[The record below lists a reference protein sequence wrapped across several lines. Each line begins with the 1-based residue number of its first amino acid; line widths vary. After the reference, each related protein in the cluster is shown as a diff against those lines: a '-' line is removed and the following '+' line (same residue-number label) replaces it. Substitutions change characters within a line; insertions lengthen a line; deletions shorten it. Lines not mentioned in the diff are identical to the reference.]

1 MGSHLSSSFAFALSP
16 LFAMQK
22 ITAVTEMQTLAEDL
36 RSKGQI
42 IGLVP
47 TMGALHEG
55 HLSLIQAAGEQAD
68 TVVVSIFV
76 NPTQFGPNE
85 DFSRYPRDLE
95 RDLALC
101 KEAGADV
108 VFAPSVEEMYP
119 KGYSTYV
126 IEEFVGKPLEGAT
139 RPTHFRGVTTIVAKL
154 FNIVRPDLA
163 VFGQKDAQ
171 QVAVIKKMVADLNF
185 TLDIVI
191 APTLREPEGLAM
203 SSRNRY
209 LSTAQRLEALA
220 IHEALT
226 MAKGMVEQG
235 ERRADRLIAEA
246 THILSQKRRV
256 RVIYAAVVDRN
267 TMEAVREVQPGVSMM
282 AIAAWVDEVRL
293 IDNVVL

>member
-1 MGSHLSSSFAFALSP
+1 
-16 LFAMQK
+16 MQK

-55 HLSLIQAAGEQAD
+55 HLSLIRAASEQAD

-85 DFSRYPRDLE
+85 DYSKYPRDLE

-101 KEAGADV
+101 QEAGADV
-108 VFAPSVEEMYP
+108 IFAPPVEEIYP

-126 IEEFVGKPLEGAT
+126 VEEYVGKPLEGVS
-139 RPTHFRGVTTIVAKL
+139 RPTHFRGVTTVVAKL

-171 QVAVIKKMVADLNF
+171 QVAVIRKMVQDLNF
-185 TLDIVI
+185 TVDVVV
-191 APTLREPEGLAM
+191 APTIRETEGLAM

-209 LSTAQRLEALA
+209 LTTAQRQEALS
-220 IHEALT
+220 ISEALT
-226 MAKGMVEQG
+226 KAKTMVEQG
-235 ERRADRLIAEA
+235 ERRSDRLIAEA
-246 THILSQKRRV
+246 THILSQRRRV

-267 TMEAVREVQPGVSMM
+267 TMESVREVTLGNSMM

-293 IDNVVL
+293 IDNVTF

>member
-1 MGSHLSSSFAFALSP
+1 
-16 LFAMQK
+16 MQK

-55 HLSLIQAAGEQAD
+55 HLSLIRLASEQAD

-76 NPTQFGPNE
+76 NPTQFGPSE
-85 DFSRYPRDLE
+85 DYAKYPRDLE
-95 RDLALC
+95 RDMKLC
-101 KEAGADV
+101 EEAGADV
-108 VFAPSVEEMYP
+108 VFAPPVEEMYP
-119 KGYSTYV
+119 KGYSTY
-126 IEEFVGKPLEGAT
+126 ITEEFVAKPLEGVS
-139 RPTHFRGVTTIVAKL
+139 RPTHFRGVTTVVAKL
-154 FNIVRPDLA
+154 FNIVRPDLS

-171 QVAVIKKMVADLNF
+171 QVAVIRKMVQDLNF
-185 TLDIVI
+185 TVDVVI
-191 APTLREPEGLAM
+191 APTVREGEGLAM

-209 LSTAQRLEALA
+209 LSTAQRQESLA
-220 IHEALT
+220 IGQALQK
-226 MAKGMVEQG
+226 AREMVEAG

-246 THILSQKRRV
+246 THILGQKRRI
-256 RVIYAAVVDRN
+256 RMIYVAVVDRN
-267 TMEAVREVQPGVSMM
+267 TMESVREVQPGVHMM